1 MNKVILCLLFFFT
14 SLTFEAQVEKS
25 KSRISKLD
33 FSYVPG
39 YQHVRMEN
47 FNRYYLDTFAKPN
60 DIFVRNIRHAFSRNF
75 QLSYHFSD
83 YFGIGMMAKTDL
95 FQMDHSSPTFITDDL
110 GTITDTF
117 LTKNQLTF
125 RRGSIGLFGTF
136 DLGNYVHK
144 KTNQSFFKNW
154 QASVIGGASIDLYNI
169 ELGSTSDF
177 FSHNYLYFAPCIG
190 GFTQLKIN
198 YPIFS
203 KKFTEMRLGFNLGYQ
218 FSKTKTLRTDQSG
231 DWIVYGK
238 YPINADFSGINLGL
252 GLSISLTDHHYSNR
266 HTHLSKNAL
275 YLDVFG
281 QSTYGSFIYERILN
295 VESTRVQH
303 AFSAGFMRLNRIPW
317 DYLGVLSIPLAY
329 NAYFDFNRTKN
340 KPSKLELGFGLTALG
355 ITSFDYDPNQ
365 KTQFLYPSLRFGYC
379 YHSYHSGLLFKAT
392 FTPLLPGFVREEF
405 MSGHETFFGSAG
417 FFDEYVMPWVGL
429 SIGKTF

>member
-1 MNKVILCLLFFFT
+1 MHKRLFVLLFFT
-14 SLTFEAQVEKS
+14 NLLGLKGQIEKQKPRVS
-25 KSRISKLD
+25 ELD
-33 FSYVPG
+33 FSYSTG

-47 FNRYYLDTFAKPN
+47 MNRYYLDTFAKPN
-60 DIFVRNIRHAFSRNF
+60 DIFTKNVHHTLSRNF
-75 QLSYHFSD
+75 QFCYHFSH

-95 FQMDHSSPTFITDDL
+95 FQMDHSSPTYVMDQV

-117 LTKNQLTF
+117 STKSQLNF
-125 RRGSIGLFGTF
+125 RKASIGLFGAF
-136 DLGNYVHK
+136 DLGEFVQTKTKQAYFK
-144 KTNQSFFKNW
+144 KWKAN
-154 QASVIGGASIDLYNI
+154 VLGGASIDLYNI
-169 ELGSTSDF
+169 ELGSTSPY

-190 GFTQLKIN
+190 GFAQLKIN

-203 KKFTEMRLGFNLGYQ
+203 WKFAEMRLGLNLGYQ

-252 GLSISLTDHHYSNR
+252 GLSIELTDHKFSARDNAP
-266 HTHLSKNAL
+266 SKNAL

-281 QSTYGSFIYERILN
+281 QSTYGSFIYERIFN

-303 AFSAGFMRLNRIPW
+303 ALSVGFMRLNRIPW

-365 KTQFLYPSLRFGYC
+365 KTQYLYPSLRFGYC

-405 MSGHETFFGSAG
+405 MSGHETYFGSAG